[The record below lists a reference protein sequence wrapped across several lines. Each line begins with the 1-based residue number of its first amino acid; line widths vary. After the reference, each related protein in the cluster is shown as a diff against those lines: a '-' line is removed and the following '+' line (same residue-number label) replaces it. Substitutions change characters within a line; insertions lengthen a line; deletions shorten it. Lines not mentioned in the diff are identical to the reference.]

1 MKTKFQSICCQFLQ
15 KMVYITNDSILN
27 TSEGKCAEAGE
38 QDKEARIVTT
48 DRGAVGS
55 IGRRCRGRRK
65 ASASVYFLPRY
76 ETSKE
81 VLDIATRVL
90 NASSS
95 GNSPSKGDL
104 RFLRFTAD
112 DGDKQLSPEELACRI
127 IIREGRKIR
136 QNTVAAALRN
146 LQGLVRT

>member
-1 MKTKFQSICCQFLQ
+1 MRDQ
-15 KMVYITNDSILN
+15 
-27 TSEGKCAEAGE
+27 
-38 QDKEARIVTT
+38 
-48 DRGAVGS
+48 GAVDY
-55 IGRRCRGRRK
+55 IGKRCRERRK
-65 ASASVYFLPRY
+65 GFASVHFLARY
-76 ETSKE
+76 QTSKE

-146 LQGLVRT
+146 LKRVVRA